1 MYKTFIVRYAFWLS
15 IISLFVALLPFMGQ
29 AAEVRT
35 GEQPSIAGSERI
47 SEDVYI
53 AGGNVS
59 SSGVVVA
66 DLIAAGGNIL
76 VSGGVGGDLMMAGGS
91 LVIFGNVAD
100 DVRVVGGNI
109 TLQGGVGGDVAI
121 AGGQLNIGGPGIKG
135 DLLAGGGTVRV
146 DTSIGGDVS
155 IGGGDIYLN
164 GPVVGNVEVFADKL
178 TLGKNAKIN
187 GNLTYTS
194 KKEATFEEGA
204 TVVGET
210 TFKQMEKKVSS
221 AGVAALL
228 SFAVFSAFLTHLVS
242 ALFIGLFFRRY
253 ASTLVT
259 SVVAQP
265 FMEIGRGLVV
275 FIVLPVASVILLIT
289 LLGIPLGIL
298 GLLAFAILMVALWM
312 LVPVVLGV
320 IAYNVFFKKGYEINW
335 KTILFGVFLYAVLG
349 LIPFIG
355 WIAQFGL
362 MLATLGAVA
371 KLKWEIVKE
380 YR

>member
-35 GEQPSIAGSERI
+35 GEQASIAGSERI

-91 LVIFGNVAD
+91 LVIIGNVAD

-155 IGGGDIYLN
+155 IGGGDIYHN
-164 GPVVGNVEVFADKL
+164 GPVVGNVEVFAEKL
-178 TLGKNAKIN
+178 TLGKSAKIR

-204 TVVGET
+204 TVAGET
-210 TFKQMEKKVSS
+210 TFKQVEKK
-221 AGVAALL
+221 G
-228 SFAVFSAFLTHLVS
+228 
-242 ALFIGLFFRRY
+242 
-253 ASTLVT
+253 
-259 SVVAQP
+259 
-265 FMEIGRGLVV
+265 
-275 FIVLPVASVILLIT
+275 
-289 LLGIPLGIL
+289 
-298 GLLAFAILMVALWM
+298 
-312 LVPVVLGV
+312 
-320 IAYNVFFKKGYEINW
+320 
-335 KTILFGVFLYAVLG
+335 
-349 LIPFIG
+349 
-355 WIAQFGL
+355 
-362 MLATLGAVA
+362 
-371 KLKWEIVKE
+371 
-380 YR
+380 